1 MLKKTLNSNES
12 QLTDL
17 TKTFTQTTIQN
28 EKLEEEKK
36 EAFEKSKSLWG
47 IIEKIKKKK
56 SRDSTSKID
65 ESLNSSGSVSGFL
78 AML

>member
-28 EKLEEEKK
+28 EKLEEENK
-36 EAFEKSKSLWG
+36 EAF
-47 IIEKIKKKK
+47 
-56 SRDSTSKID
+56 
-65 ESLNSSGSVSGFL
+65 
-78 AML
+78 